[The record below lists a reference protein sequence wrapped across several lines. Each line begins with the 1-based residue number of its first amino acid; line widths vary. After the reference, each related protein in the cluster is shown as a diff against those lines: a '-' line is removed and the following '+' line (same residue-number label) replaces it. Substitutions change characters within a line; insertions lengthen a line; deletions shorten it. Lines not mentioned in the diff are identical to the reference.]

1 MQVAVAVETGVVV
14 VHLLQ
19 LNHVVEQA
27 VEEKVQVVTQTTQQ
41 QEALTL
47 EVVAAVAV
55 LVLVEVVQLV
65 DQV

>member
-1 MQVAVAVETGVVV
+1 VVAVETGVVV
-14 VHLLQ
+14 VHLPQ
-19 LNHVVEQA
+19 LNHVVDRV

-47 EVVAAVAV
+47 EVVVVVVV
-55 LVLVEVVQLV
+55 LVLVEVVLLV

>member
-1 MQVAVAVETGVVV
+1 MV